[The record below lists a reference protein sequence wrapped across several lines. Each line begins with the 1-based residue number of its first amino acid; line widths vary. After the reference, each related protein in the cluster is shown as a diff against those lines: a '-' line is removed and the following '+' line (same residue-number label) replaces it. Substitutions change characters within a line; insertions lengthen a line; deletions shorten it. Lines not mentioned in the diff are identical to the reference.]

1 MVDVTQNQRQAFH
14 PATLAV
20 HGQPEQRRGN
30 EHRALI
36 TPLVQTATYTY
47 DDTADLC
54 AFQDAKLM
62 GNVGD

>member
-1 MVDVTQNQRQAFH
+1 MVESTANLKRPYR

-20 HGQPEQRRGN
+20 HGQPDQRREN

-47 DDTADLC
+47 ENTADLC
-54 AFQDAKLM
+54 AFQDAKS
-62 GNVGD
+62 